1 MFDLCFKKKRRKTSF
16 RSAKVRKPDPTCK
29 LRKNDVI
36 RNVEKTNFGGS
47 TKIEG
52 GGPASPKGL

>member
-1 MFDLCFKKKRRKTSF
+1 MFDLCFLKKKTKNLILLR
-16 RSAKVRKPDPTCK
+16 KVRKPDPTCK

-36 RNVEKTNFGGS
+36 RNVKKTNFGGL